1 MSSDYELCVQV
12 AEARSDETFVALSL
26 LTVTGASLL
35 TQKLGFSDTMG
46 AFVAGVLL
54 AETNYS
60 TQVLLRQFACIVCAE
75 RQVLSVHNHIREQ
88 LLADRSAAPT
98 LIHQVFVLPFPAHG
112 NPFQQTSRELQES
125 VEQDLSGW
133 SRSACGRMSPMTLR
147 VSISQLSRAN
157 LFKIGEQLCY
167 VFPLPLRRRR
177 HSWYQS
183 VWIDC

>member
-88 LLADRSAAPT
+88 LLANRSAAPT
-98 LIHQVFVLPFPAHG
+98 LIHQVFVLPFAAHG
-112 NPFQQTSRELQES
+112 
-125 VEQDLSGW
+125 DLSSKLLVSYK
-133 SRSACGRMSPMTLR
+133 SRPNRTCQDGVDLHAD
-147 VSISQLSRAN
+147 A
-157 LFKIGEQLCY
+157 
-167 VFPLPLRRRR
+167 
-177 HSWYQS
+177 
-183 VWIDC
+183 